1 VGRTVLTTLPDD
13 EDGVEDVLM
22 LNWISDLDNPG
33 TPGPALAATLF
44 HFSLFGKKPSRL
56 GMSDMTIEIT
66 DLHPAPESARAAWFA
81 DALLA
86 IITVEGVR
94 VSTDFD
100 RLELRGV
107 TGDFGLGGNALYGIE
122 MWGEMSFWPSFG
134 TLKPMTGD
142 HTVRRSVFDGLPFG
156 GYDAEAMVNSR
167 VMIREN
173 HAANSAWQPFV
184 VTTMKASTVH
194 VSHNV
199 IELSGDYAYGM
210 WLELLDGALIN
221 RNRISGAG
229 AIGIYAGSGR
239 RYRILNNDLDDLT
252 VPADSYGTALP
263 SGFVR
268 PQGS

>member
-1 VGRTVLTTLPDD
+1 MGKTILTTFPDA
-13 EDGVEDVLM
+13 DGIEDVLM
-22 LNWISDLDNPG
+22 RNWISDLDHPG
-33 TPGPALAATLF
+33 SPGPTLAPTLF
-44 HFSLFGKKPSRL
+44 HFSLFGRRPSRIA
-56 GMSDMTIEIT
+56 MSDMTIEVT
-66 DLHPAPESARAAWFA
+66 DLHPAFGSKRAEWFT

-122 MWGEMSFWPSFG
+122 MWGELSFWPSFG

-142 HTVRRSVFDGLPFG
+142 HTVRRSVFDGLRSA
-156 GYDAEAMVNSR
+156 GYDAEGMVNSR

-173 HAANSAWQPFV
+173 RAVNSTWQSFL